1 MNLKRF
7 IPGNSSKPADS
18 KSEKKSAPADGK
30 NAPLEPAKANAPA
43 SDKAA
48 ATQNAPAPAVKDSV
62 KPPDK
67 PPAQNLPQTADAPKT
82 SSQAA
87 ASSTSSTVIKSDALP
102 AQDKSASSVIAAL
115 AKPAEAKAT
124 ETKPVESKPT
134 DKTPAPAKEPPKDE
148 VKPSLFATLFRG
160 PTIEAKGRTS
170 EPAKPAENKS
180 VAAPAS
186 APSTDAA
193 KKSAEPEEK
202 NVEPP
207 PAPKPATWKSLPAMN
222 DWCPPEIAK
231 HFPEL
236 TSQTYSDCAAFD
248 RVLAS
253 GWRIVGATRR
263 GRDHANKG
271 THRED
276 ALAFAARGPLTVLCV
291 SDGAGSCKF
300 SRIGSHVAS
309 RKVTDALM
317 TSLEKIEPVI
327 ADDKEK
333 LLAHLKAKLTDA
345 VIAACAALD
354 EMAAKCGCSPKDF
367 RCTLLTAL
375 HWRGEKH
382 EAWLANQVG
391 DGAVLVLRKDK
402 SSQRIGTPD
411 SGQHSG
417 EVSVF
422 VPDAEARKKAAVI
435 ELLTAPEEIECV
447 LLCSDGIE
455 DPFYPIGTKA
465 AEIFKQFYSGVE
477 KPLQDFKSQPA
488 QPALIAQE
496 SAAWALAEWL
506 EFEKR
511 GEFDD
516 RTALLMHR
524 HPAAVNF

>member
-1 MNLKRF
+1 MNFKRF
-7 IPGNSSKPADS
+7 IPGNSSKPADD
-18 KSEKKSAPADGK
+18 KAEKKSASPEAKAAPA
-30 NAPLEPAKANAPA
+30 EPAKLTPAASPAAPA
-43 SDKAA
+43 SAA
-48 ATQNAPAPAVKDSV
+48 KDSP
-62 KPPDK
+62 KPEEKVSPS
-67 PPAQNLPQTADAPKT
+67 APGGEAAKT
-82 SSQAA
+82 S
-87 ASSTSSTVIKSDALP
+87 P
-102 AQDKSASSVIAAL
+102 GPAAL
-115 AKPAEAKAT
+115 AGSPATLKT
-124 ETKPVESKPT
+124 ETS
-134 DKTPAPAKEPPKDE
+134 PAPAKPGEAKVLETKPAETKPAEKASAMPSAPELPKEEPKA
-148 VKPSLFATLFRG
+148 SHFSTLFRG
-160 PTIEAKGRTS
+160 PSIEAKGKPP
-170 EPAKPAENKS
+170 EPLKPAEGKPAS
-180 VAAPAS
+180 TPPACPAS
-186 APSTDAA
+186 AADAA
-193 KKSAEPEEK
+193 KKPAEPEK
-202 NVEPP
+202 KTEPP
-207 PAPKPATWKSLPAMN
+207 PAPKPATWKSLSAKD
-222 DWCPPEIAK
+222 DWCPPEIVK

-236 TSQTYSDCAAFD
+236 AAQAYADCAAFD

-276 ALAFAARGPLTVLCV
+276 ALAFATRGPLTVLCV
-291 SDGAGSCKF
+291 SDGAGSCRF

-309 RKVTDALM
+309 RKVTEALM
-317 TSLEKIEPVI
+317 ASLEKIEPAI
-327 ADDKEK
+327 ADEKEK

-354 EMAAKCGCSPKDF
+354 EMAAKCGCSAKDF

-382 EAWLANQVG
+382 EAWLTNQVG

-435 ELLTAPEEIECV
+435 EALSAPEEIECV

-455 DPFYPIGTKA
+455 DPFFPIGTKA
-465 AEIFKQFYSGVE
+465 AEIFKQFYTGVE
-477 KPLQDFKSQPA
+477 KPLADFKSQPA
-488 QPALIAQE
+488 QPALVAQE
-496 SAAWALAEWL
+496 SAAWALAEWI

-516 RTALLMHR
+516 RTALLIHR
-524 HPAAVNF
+524 HPATVAF